1 MMRKIVWILGTLVI
15 VVSIAWVNRID
26 ILLQIPRIK
35 AHFKEPIGPNR
46 EVVWDK
52 GPMTSSE
59 SPSKRNPTS
68 SSSWPMTW
76 DSTTSAFMPGTN
88 QGRP

>member
-59 SPSKRNPTS
+59 SPSQSERRSIVVKAPTLFPS
-68 SSSWPMTW
+68 G
-76 DSTTSAFMPGTN
+76 A
-88 QGRP
+88 RPESNWL